1 MNIRSIVF
9 LLTYTTCVAM
19 EQPSLPSV
27 HQAAFDGDIV
37 RVQELLKSTPVDE
50 QESTFGATPLIIAS
64 ENGHAEVVKLLLA
77 AGADKDKA
85 MHGGTTPLYIAS
97 FNGHA
102 EVVKLLLAAGVDKDK
117 ARQDGTT
124 PLYAAS
130 EYGHAEVVK
139 LLLAAGAGKD
149 KANQYGTT
157 SLYIASQQG
166 HAEVVKLL
174 LAAGADKDKA
184 ELYGLTPLWA
194 ASFNGHAEVVKLL
207 LAAGVDKDKAE
218 QGGTTPLYMASEYG
232 HAEVVKLL
240 LAAGADK
247 DKARQDG
254 ATPLWAAISRLN
266 EDSVKENADLVKRAI
281 ALVKMLVNEGASINA
296 AVRELLPRASDDI
309 RNYITNAP
317 HTVAL
322 LQAAEENNLKQLLA
336 AIKGGADVN
345 AARCTRGDNT
355 PLHMAARNENV
366 AMTIYLL
373 CNGADPRMRN
383 CEGQMAMQLAH
394 EVPTLKA
401 FMRAAGLS
409 PVKEEVLQ
417 VAQLGLNKAPNFCTL
432 L

>member
-1 MNIRSIVF
+1 
-9 LLTYTTCVAM
+9 M

-50 QESTFGATPLIIAS
+50 QESTFGATPLYAAS
-64 ENGHAEVVKLLLA
+64 E
-77 AGADKDKA
+77 
-85 MHGGTTPLYIAS
+85 
-97 FNGHA
+97 NGHA

-117 ARQDGTT
+117 AM
-124 PLYAAS
+124 
-130 EYGHAEVVK
+130 H
-139 LLLAAGAGKD
+139 
-149 KANQYGTT
+149 
-157 SLYIASQQG
+157 
-166 HAEVVKLL
+166 
-174 LAAGADKDKA
+174 
-184 ELYGLTPLWA
+184 
-194 ASFNGHAEVVKLL
+194 
-207 LAAGVDKDKAE
+207 
-218 QGGTTPLYMASEYG
+218 GGTTPLDIASFNG

-254 ATPLWAAISRLN
+254 TTPLWAASFNGHAEVVKLLLAAGADKDKASQYGTTPLYAAISRLN

-281 ALVKMLVNEGASINA
+281 ALVKLLVNEGASINA
-296 AVRELLPRASDDI
+296 AERELLPRASDDI

-383 CEGQMAMQLAH
+383 CEGQMAMQLAS
-394 EVPTLKA
+394 EVPMFAA
-401 FMRAAGLS
+401 FMRAAGLKQT
-409 PVKEEVLQ
+409 KEETLRM
-417 VAQLGLNKAPNFCTL
+417 ALGLNKE
-432 L
+432 